1 MDCMILNRFNDQ
13 NETIPVVI
21 NIKTISFFYPWDGR
35 NKGTYIA
42 LGVGGGDAIVVK
54 ESFDEILDMLKGEF
68 K

>member
-1 MDCMILNRFNDQ
+1 MKPVLLNRFSDKD
-13 NETIPVVI
+13 ETIPVIV
-21 NIKTISFFYPWDGR
+21 NFDHISFFYPWDGR

-54 ESFDEILDMLKGEF
+54 ESFDEIVKMLGGEF